1 MYAYLG
7 SVAGVGCDEN
17 HLVAT
22 AGQVQACVLPAE
34 YPHRLLPLHVV
45 TKIFYECL
53 PQDLICALN
62 GGLA

>member
-7 SVAGVGCDEN
+7 SVAGVGFDEN

-22 AGQVQACVLPAE
+22 AGQVEACVLPAE

-45 TKIFYECL
+45 I
-53 PQDLICALN
+53 
-62 GGLA
+62 